1 MNGEQNTC
9 QIFLKTLDMICLAI
23 NYHLMINGLLFSLQG
38 NPVGQTG
45 LGMLYMYGKGVEKVN
60 ERCNKGRAYRGNK

>member
-1 MNGEQNTC
+1 
-9 QIFLKTLDMICLAI
+9 MICSAI

-60 ERCNKGRAYRGNK
+60 ESMM